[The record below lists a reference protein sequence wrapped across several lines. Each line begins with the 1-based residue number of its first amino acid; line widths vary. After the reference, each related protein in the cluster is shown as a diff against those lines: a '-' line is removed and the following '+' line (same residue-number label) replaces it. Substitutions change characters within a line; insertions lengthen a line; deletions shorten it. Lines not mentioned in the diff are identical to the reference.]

1 MPGHLSGGRLL
12 QSLVGEQPARDVDTR
27 KLGDGLAAQQ
37 GGLDQC
43 SGVIAIAPPDGGD
56 IGDTTGVCQR
66 EPGDLGE
73 CGNAGVSGE
82 IVDIGTGEPQDGL
95 TPVIITL

>member
-1 MPGHLSGGRLL
+1 M
-12 QSLVGEQPARDVDTR
+12 
-27 KLGDGLAAQQ
+27 
-37 GGLDQC
+37 
-43 SGVIAIAPPDGGD
+43 IAIAPPDGGD